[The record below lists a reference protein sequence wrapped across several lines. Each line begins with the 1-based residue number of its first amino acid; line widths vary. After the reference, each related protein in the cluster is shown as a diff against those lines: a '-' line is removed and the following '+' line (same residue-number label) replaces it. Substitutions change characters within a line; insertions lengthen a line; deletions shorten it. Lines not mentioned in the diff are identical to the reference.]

1 MNKAPEKIGV
11 RILDLPYHLDS
22 LYTYYVP
29 ETLPDSV
36 SRGDIVIV
44 PFGAGNKKMYALVEE
59 TDSQA
64 TPEGIKP
71 VAATVNRELSLSD
84 EMLGVVAF
92 LRERT
97 FCTTGDAVRRLIPAE
112 AFERAD
118 EYYTVCPAYD
128 ISGLNQKSR
137 IIFEYIKSKA
147 GGIAQ
152 KELSKEFSD
161 DIRPL
166 LSRLIKAGA
175 IRKDLKIDDSPKI
188 KTELI
193 VSVSESVTPD
203 VLSTPRTS
211 EEQRQLFWRID
222 EAGRIPL
229 SQLVLEGYSP
239 ARVKTLEKRGW
250 LVVEKCEKLRIPYA
264 DAEIM
269 PKNVTL
275 SPEQS
280 SARDKLCALMDGK
293 PHGALLYGVTG
304 SGKTSVML
312 SLCEEAVQKGKKAIV
327 LVPEI
332 ALTWQ
337 SVVAFS
343 SRFGDRLAVVH
354 SALSG
359 GERFDAYRRI
369 KRGEIDVVL
378 GTRSAVFAPL
388 DNIALIVI
396 DEEQEHTYKSDM
408 SPKYSARDVARFRC
422 EKQGALMLLCSAT
435 PSVESYYRATNGV
448 YSLVELKERY
458 GKAALPNVEISDMRA
473 DGAGADFKII
483 GEKLAQKLT
492 ETFESGHQS
501 MLFLN
506 RRGYSSFLICRKC
519 GEALLCPHCS
529 VALTLHNTR
538 RGGELVCHYC
548 GYRQTPPEKCPSCGS
563 EHIGYM
569 GYGTQALE
577 EAIRHLL
584 PQAKVIRMDAD
595 TTKGK
600 FSRDEIISQFAS
612 NKADVLVGT
621 QMIAKGHNFPNVTL
635 AAVVNADGSL
645 YGDDFRAAERTFSII
660 TQLVGRSG
668 RATSDGKAI
677 IQTYSPDAEAI
688 RLGAEQ
694 NYKKFYESEI
704 AMRRA
709 LTFPPF
715 CDIAMV
721 SLSSGEEQALIKF
734 SAALTEELKT
744 LNKEQFSDVPTT
756 IFGPF
761 EASIYKLKNK
771 YRMKIIIKHKNNAR
785 SRQMFSALL
794 SSAEKRAAGKIA
806 VSIDINPT
814 AI

>member
-1 MNKAPEKIGV
+1 MNNAPEKIGV
-11 RILDLPYHLDS
+11 RILDLPYHLDVP
-22 LYTYYVP
+22 YTYCVP
-29 ETLPDSV
+29 EAV
-36 SRGDIVIV
+36 SENVGRGDFVIV
-44 PFGAGNKKMYALVEE
+44 PFGAGNKKLYALVEE
-59 TDSQA
+59 TNASA
-64 TPEGIKP
+64 STEVIKP
-71 VAATVNRELSLSD
+71 ISAVVNKELSLSE
-84 EMLGVVAF
+84 EMLGLVEF
-92 LRERT
+92 LRDRT
-97 FCTTGDAVRRLIPAE
+97 FCTTGDAVRRVIPAE

-118 EYYTVCPAYD
+118 EYYIARSSFDV
-128 ISGLNQKSR
+128 SGLNQKSR
-137 IIFEYIKSKA
+137 IIFEYIKSKGA
-147 GGIAQ
+147 GIAQ
-152 KELSKEFSD
+152 KELLKEFSD
-161 DIRPL
+161 DVRPL
-166 LSRLIKAGA
+166 ISRLVKAGA
-175 IRKDLKIDDSPKI
+175 VQKELRVEDAAKT

-193 VSVSESVTPD
+193 VSVAENVDQS

-211 EEQRQLFWRID
+211 EEQCNLFWRVS
-222 EAGRIPL
+222 EAGKIPM
-229 SQLVLEGYSP
+229 SQLISEGYSS

-264 DAEIM
+264 DAEI
-269 PKNVTL
+269 PPEHTVL
-275 SPEQS
+275 SEEQS
-280 SARDKLCALMDGK
+280 SAKEKLSALMDGT
-293 PHGALLYGVTG
+293 PRGALLHGVTG
-304 SGKTSVML
+304 SGKTSVVL
-312 SLCEEAVQKGKKAIV
+312 SLCEDVVKAGKTAIV

-343 SRFGDRLAVVH
+343 SKFGDRLAVVH
-354 SALSG
+354 SALSN

-369 KRGEIDVVL
+369 KRGEIGVVL

-388 DNIALIVI
+388 KNIALIVI

-408 SPKYSARDVARFRC
+408 SPKYSARDVARYRC
-422 EKQGALMLLCSAT
+422 HCHGALMLLCSAT
-435 PSVESYYRATNGV
+435 PSVESYYRASKGT
-448 YSLVELKERY
+448 YSLVELNGRY
-458 GKAALPNVEISDMRA
+458 GKAALPEVEISDMRA
-473 DGAGADFKII
+473 DGSGEKFKII
-483 GEKLAQKLT
+483 GEKLADELIR
-492 ETFESGHQS
+492 TFEEGHQS

-538 RGGELVCHYC
+538 SGGELVCHYC
-548 GYRQTPPEKCPSCGS
+548 GYRKAPPERCPSCNS

-577 EAIRHLL
+577 EAIRTLI
-584 PQAKVIRMDAD
+584 PQARVIRMDAD

-600 FSRDEIISQFAS
+600 FSRDEIISRFAS
-612 NKADVLVGT
+612 NDADILVGT

-635 AAVVNADGSL
+635 AAVVNADSSL
-645 YGDDFRAAERTFSII
+645 YSDDFRAAERTFSII

-668 RATSDGKAI
+668 RSVCDGKAV

-715 CDIAMV
+715 CDIASV
-721 SLSSGEEQALIKF
+721 VLSSAEEQALIKF
-734 SAALTEELKT
+734 AVALTDELKK
-744 LNKEQFSDVPTT
+744 LNAGEYPDVPTT

-761 EASIYKLKNK
+761 EATIYKLKNK
-771 YRMKIIIKHKNNAR
+771 YRMKIIVKHKNNAR
-785 SRQMFSALL
+785 SREMFSRLL
-794 SSAEKRAAGKIA
+794 SDAEKRAAGKIA

-814 AI
+814 SI